1 MWTRGTVA
9 GLGCLVLL
17 VLLLFAPLSAGQT
30 QADALSGEE
39 LYVDR
44 LGCWNCHGDTG
55 GGGAGPAIAKTELS
69 LRTFATYLRLP
80 SGEMPRV
87 SPRLASDADLAMLYR
102 WLDGIEAPSAPLP
115 LRLSLEESVAAGAG
129 LGEVTLTAQVAE
141 TSPHAELP
149 DAAMLRYRVTLQTL
163 VPWVR
168 EKTLVANQ
176 TVEYQPTGREDW
188 STFTTD
194 ERGEAVLGAD
204 QGFVLP
210 DVRASEPATVR
221 LRTEL
226 ASGRHAL
233 VVEAIDGTDPAAPV
247 VVGLGTVVLRVE

>member
-1 MWTRGTVA
+1 
-9 GLGCLVLL
+9 
-17 VLLLFAPLSAGQT
+17 
-30 QADALSGEE
+30 
-39 LYVDR
+39 
-44 LGCWNCHGDTG
+44 
-55 GGGAGPAIAKTELS
+55 
-69 LRTFATYLRLP
+69 
-80 SGEMPRV
+80 MPRV

-102 WLDGIEAPSAPLP
+102 WLDGIEAASTPLP
-115 LRLSLEESVAAGAG
+115 LRLGLEESAPTGGAP
-129 LGEVTLTAQVAE
+129 GEVTLTVRAAE

-149 DAAMLRYRVTLQTL
+149 DAGVLQYRVSLQTL

-168 EKTLVANQ
+168 EKSPVANQ
-176 TVEYQPTGREDW
+176 TVEYQLTGREDW

-194 ERGEAVLGAD
+194 ERGEVVLGAD

-210 DVRASEPATVR
+210 DVRAGEPATLR

-233 VVEAIDGTDPAAPV
+233 VVEAIDGTDPADPV